1 MVDPD
6 ATLRTAERVVV
17 FLHGQGIP
25 SVVIGG
31 IALAA
36 HNYVRFTEDVDL
48 GIDADLPSLRALV
61 IALQKEGFTADLRE
75 PDGDDPLGGVIDVS
89 GDFGLVQIVNFGNRF
104 PAVIRDAL
112 ESNDLLVTPGGHLRI
127 APLPQLVAL
136 KLYAGGSKAKAD
148 IVELLRRNPGADLNE
163 IRNVCQRYRLRGL
176 TTLLQELER

>member
-6 ATLRTAERVVV
+6 ATLRAAERVVV

-36 HNYVRFTEDVDL
+36 YNYVRFTEDVDL

-89 GDFGLVQIVNFGNRF
+89 ERLIFESRRASKKIVPSPDSFVRY
-104 PAVIRDAL
+104 
-112 ESNDLLVTPGGHLRI
+112 
-127 APLPQLVAL
+127 APH
-136 KLYAGGSKAKAD
+136 
-148 IVELLRRNPGADLNE
+148 
-163 IRNVCQRYRLRGL
+163 RLRNGIEKL
-176 TTLLQELER
+176 FMP